1 MWQSLVRNLI
11 YGAARRRMS
20 EAAQA
25 AAAGE
30 GRPETAAKPVPPGRR
45 PACHVGLV
53 FALGIESTSFV
64 DRMAGVIRISG
75 AGFVGRE
82 GGLHGRRVVAIEAG
96 VGRRAAERGTH
107 ALIAGHKP
115 QWVIS
120 AGFAGG
126 LDQRLRMGDIVIADR
141 VADLAGR
148 ELEIDVNVDA
158 AIQAANPRLHVGRL
172 ITVDHIIHDAKQ
184 KERLGRERQAIAVDM
199 ESMAVA
205 EVCRQ
210 EKVPFMAV
218 RVISDP
224 VMRDLPRDIDYLVK
238 RRSTAGRL
246 GAAARAILHRPSS
259 VKDMW
264 QLRED
269 ALRASQQ
276 LGGFLVGV
284 VKQLERERDE
294 GREAR
299 SEEKTRN
306 D

>member
-1 MWQSLVRNLI
+1 
-11 YGAARRRMS
+11 MS

-25 AAAGE
+25 AAAEDG
-30 GRPETAAKPVPPGRR
+30 PQAATAERTPPGK
-45 PACHVGLV
+45 PLTCHVGLV
-53 FALGIESTSFV
+53 FALGIESTGLV

-96 VGRRAAERGTH
+96 VGRKAAERGAH

-126 LDQRLRMGDIVIADR
+126 LDERLQMGDIVLADR

-148 ELEIDVNVDA
+148 ELEIEVNVDA
-158 AIQAANPRLHVGRL
+158 ATQAANPRLHVGRL
-172 ITVDHIIHDAKQ
+172 ITVDHVIHDAKE
-184 KERLGRERQAIAVDM
+184 KEQLGRERQAIAVDM

-224 VMRDLPRDIDYLVK
+224 VSRNLPRDIDYLVK
-238 RRSTAGRL
+238 RQSTAGRL
-246 GAAARAILHRPSS
+246 GAATRAVLHRPSS

-269 ALRASQQ
+269 ALRASGKLGSFLAGVIQQ
-276 LGGFLVGV
+276 LNA
-284 VKQLERERDE
+284 ERLE
-294 GREAR
+294 GRE
-299 SEEKTRN
+299 
-306 D
+306 